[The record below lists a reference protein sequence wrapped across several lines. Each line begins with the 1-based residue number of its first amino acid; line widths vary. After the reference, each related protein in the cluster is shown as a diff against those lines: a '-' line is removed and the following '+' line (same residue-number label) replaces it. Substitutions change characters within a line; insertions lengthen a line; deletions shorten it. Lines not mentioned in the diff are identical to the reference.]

1 MGPHFERASQGIDAA
16 CEPVQTSSHGT
27 VRRTP
32 TVVLDLQRRRILSA
46 PKHDPTR
53 LRAAVLDHIRRGLA
67 NRPGERALMC
77 RINVGAVPL
86 DGDSDAR
93 GTKRSVGSCELG
105 LDAWQMRTSHSLTD
119 IADRLTRKPLDI
131 RELG

>member
-1 MGPHFERASQGIDAA
+1 
-16 CEPVQTSSHGT
+16 
-27 VRRTP
+27 
-32 TVVLDLQRRRILSA
+32 
-46 PKHDPTR
+46 
-53 LRAAVLDHIRRGLA
+53 
-67 NRPGERALMC
+67 MC

-119 IADRLTRKPLDI
+119 IAYRLTRKPLDI
-131 RELG
+131 RELGRCGGIALRAETARQLGLDGNERQCARQQIV